1 MHNTSQAKSF
11 DKRRGR
17 YSVEIGIKFKK
28 RCERKTVTRENGNSI
43 LRSNGYV
50 NLKDREEHIQK
61 LQGRVSRRKSYI
73 DYLQEKIIHMYSCEL
88 DKSLSHKVTRDTLLL
103 EDGSWNKNVPFL
115 WTLKCSQVFKCLSK
129 ILYID
134 SLLSQESWL

>member
-1 MHNTSQAKSF
+1 MKLGIKEGIKFKSRGKQCTILQ
-11 DKRRGR
+11 KRRVLTNG
-17 YSVEIGIKFKK
+17 VEDTAWERGIKFKK
-28 RCERKTVTRENGNSI
+28 RFERKTVTRENGNSI

-103 EDGSWNKNVPFL
+103 GDGSWNKNV
-115 WTLKCSQVFKCLSK
+115 LSCG
-129 ILYID
+129 L
-134 SLLSQESWL
+134 

>member
-17 YSVEIGIKFKK
+17 YSVERGIKFKK

-50 NLKDREEHIQK
+50 NLKDRELTHTKITKTCE
-61 LQGRVSRRKSYI
+61 SP
-73 DYLQEKIIHMYSCEL
+73 KIIISITYKKNNTHVFL
-88 DKSLSHKVTRDTLLL
+88 RARQVTVT
-103 EDGSWNKNVPFL
+103 
-115 WTLKCSQVFKCLSK
+115 
-129 ILYID
+129 
-134 SLLSQESWL
+134 

>member
-17 YSVEIGIKFKK
+17 YSVERGIKFKK

-61 LQGRVSRRKSYI
+61 LQRRVSRRKSLYR
-73 DYLQEKIIHMYSCEL
+73 LLTRKNNTHVFLRARQVP
-88 DKSLSHKVTRDTLLL
+88 VT
-103 EDGSWNKNVPFL
+103 
-115 WTLKCSQVFKCLSK
+115 
-129 ILYID
+129 
-134 SLLSQESWL
+134 